1 MKKNIL
7 HKCPVCGSNLIV
19 TTLECPTCHTKI
31 EGHFY
36 ESKSKLFNLS
46 EKDLQFVEL
55 FLKVRGNI
63 KEVEK
68 AMGVSYPTVR
78 GILDRIIERM
88 GYKVKGE
95 TPHIDSAEVLDKLE
109 KGEISVEEAE
119 NLLRGEK

>member
-7 HKCPVCGSNLIV
+7 HKCPVCGTNLIV
-19 TTLECPTCHTKI
+19 RSLECPACHTRI

-36 ESKSKLFNLS
+36 EAKSRLFNLS
-46 EKDLQFVEL
+46 EKDLKFVEL
-55 FLKVRGNI
+55 FLRVRGNI

-78 GILDRIIERM
+78 GILDRIIQQM
-88 GYKVKGE
+88 GYKLKEE
-95 TPHIDSAEVLDKLE
+95 THSVNRQEILDKLE

-119 NLLRGEK
+119 ILLRGEA